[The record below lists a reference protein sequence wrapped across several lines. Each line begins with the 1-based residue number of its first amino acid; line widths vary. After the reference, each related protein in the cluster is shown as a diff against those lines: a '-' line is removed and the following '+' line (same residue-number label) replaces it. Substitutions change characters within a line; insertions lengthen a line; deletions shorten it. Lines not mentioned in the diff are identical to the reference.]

1 MSETEFDLTVFT
13 EEDIARWDTVDLRR
27 WADNLSIYGRKTT
40 VASIPLSSEVIGTS
54 GVLATIDKLI
64 GQLKGAYAAREP
76 AVTNTYNAQI
86 DVKVWETDESLRDS
100 LKYKLRRALEDKV
113 KEEISNEF
121 GTYAT
126 T

>member
-13 EEDIARWDTVDLRR
+13 EEDIARWDSVDLRR
-27 WADNLSIYGRKTT
+27 WAANLDLYNRKTD
-40 VASIPLSSEVIGTS
+40 VATFRLSSEVIGTA
-54 GVLATIDKLI
+54 GALTAIDKLVNV
-64 GQLKGAYAAREP
+64 LKVAYADREP
-76 AVTNTYNAQI
+76 DVTNAYGSQI
-86 DVKVWETDESLRDS
+86 EVKVWETDEGLRTS
-100 LKYKLRRALEDKV
+100 LKYRLRRDLEAKV